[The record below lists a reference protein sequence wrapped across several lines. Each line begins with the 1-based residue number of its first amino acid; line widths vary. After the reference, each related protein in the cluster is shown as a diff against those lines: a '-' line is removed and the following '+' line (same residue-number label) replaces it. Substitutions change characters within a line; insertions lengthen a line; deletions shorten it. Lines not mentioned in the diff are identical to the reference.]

1 MAFARHMVPSQLDSA
16 GRRMEILRTAA
27 SIFCSKGF
35 HGTSMSEIAKAVG
48 LTKAGLY
55 YYVEGK
61 EELLFSI
68 VTFGMDR
75 LEGWIE
81 AAKEL
86 PEPAQQLR
94 HVLESHAVAITQDG
108 SAITLLVNEVT
119 ALSAEHRARI
129 ELRQRG
135 YFDFVRA
142 TLLGLQERG
151 QLTDVDPT
159 VAAFGVL
166 GSVLWVAR
174 WFRPNG
180 RLSGAEVADQ
190 IANLAL
196 QGVLKKETP

>member
-1 MAFARHMVPSQLDSA
+1 MALARHTAPSQLDAVS
-16 GRRMEILRTAA
+16 RRTEILRTAA
-27 SIFCSKGF
+27 EIFCLKGF

-94 HVLESHAVAITQDG
+94 HVLESHAAAITEDG
-108 SAITLLVNEVT
+108 SAITLLVNEVE
-119 ALSAEHRARI
+119 ALSAGHRAWI
-129 ELRQRG
+129 ESRQRG

-142 TLLGLQERG
+142 TLFELQERG

-166 GSVLWVAR
+166 GAVLWVAR
-174 WFRPNG
+174 WYRANG
-180 RLSGAEVADQ
+180 RLSGEEVADQ
-190 IANLAL
+190 IASLAL
-196 QGVLKKETP
+196 PGVLKKETP

>member
-1 MAFARHMVPSQLDSA
+1 MTFAREIAPSPLDPA
-16 GRRMEILRTAA
+16 NRRTEILRAA
-27 SIFCSKGF
+27 AEIFCSKGF

-68 VTFGMDR
+68 VAFGMDR
-75 LEGWIE
+75 LEGWI
-81 AAKEL
+81 AAAREL
-86 PEPAQQLR
+86 EEPAQQLR
-94 HVLESHAVAITQDG
+94 HVLESHAAAITQDG
-108 SAITLLVNEVT
+108 SAITLLVNEVG
-119 ALSAEHRARI
+119 ALSSDHRARI

-135 YFDFVRA
+135 YFDFVRR

-151 QLTDVDPT
+151 QLADVDPT

-174 WFRPNG
+174 WYRANG
-180 RLSGAEVADQ
+180 RLSGAQVAEH

-196 QGVLKKETP
+196 KGVLKKETR